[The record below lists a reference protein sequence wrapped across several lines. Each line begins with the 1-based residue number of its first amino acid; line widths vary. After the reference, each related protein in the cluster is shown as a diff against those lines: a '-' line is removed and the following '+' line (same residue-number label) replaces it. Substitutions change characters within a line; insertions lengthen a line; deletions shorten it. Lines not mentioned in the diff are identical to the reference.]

1 MAAEDATDAPKKV
14 EKPVAA
20 PKAVEKPKLKVEEQL
35 DNDSNIGEKWLIY
48 RWIYT
53 LNSDEVLRE
62 REW

>member
-35 DNDSNIGEKWLIY
+35 DNDSYIGKKWLIY
-48 RWIYT
+48 RWIDID
-53 LNSDEVLRE
+53 SAEVLRE
-62 REW
+62 RDW